1 MTVYGFDFI
10 KMDDG
15 DYVLS
20 NRVDDEMFII
30 LSKYD
35 LRMLNEIIDKELAKD
50 NENE

>member
-1 MTVYGFDFI
+1 MTVYGFDFT

-35 LRMLNEIIDKELAKD
+35 LKVLSEIIGKELTGD
-50 NENE
+50 SENE